1 VNCCDKQ
8 LYPIVFYYK
17 FIKAIPLFAVFYNNP
32 SIFFCLLLPQN
43 TQTMKKV
50 YLLAAAFLAI
60 TVLSHS
66 QINTPSPSPTQT
78 IHQQFGLAAID
89 LSYSRPGVKGRK
101 IFGDLVPYGKVW
113 RTGANG
119 ATTITFGDD
128 VIIGQTKIA
137 PGKYG
142 LVTIPGKDEWT
153 IIITKQLDITNP
165 AAYKP
170 ENDVVKVLAKP
181 STIGHSVETFT
192 IQIDDVLPTSCTL
205 WMTWENTAVPL
216 RIKTDIDAKVMAQID
231 TAIVGANPPY
241 YAAASYY
248 FSNGKDLAKAKTWA
262 QKATETN
269 PDAYYM
275 FYLLAEIQEKLGDK
289 AGAIATANKSIELA
303 KKAPNVDYVA
313 LNEKL
318 IKRLQ

>member
-1 VNCCDKQ
+1 
-8 LYPIVFYYK
+8 
-17 FIKAIPLFAVFYNNP
+17 
-32 SIFFCLLLPQN
+32 
-43 TQTMKKV
+43 MKKV
-50 YLLAAAFLAI
+50 SLLAAAFIAI
-60 TVLSHS
+60 TVFCKG

-78 IHQQFGLAAID
+78 IHQAFGLSAID

-113 RTGANG
+113 RTGANS

-142 LVTIPGKDEWT
+142 LVTIPDKDAWT

-170 ENDVVKVLAKP
+170 ENDVVKILAKP
-181 STIGHSVETFT
+181 AMIGHAVETFT
-192 IQIDDVLPTSCTL
+192 MQIDDVQPTSCML
-205 WMTWENTAVPL
+205 WITWENTAVPL

-241 YAAASYY
+241 YQAASYY
-248 FSNGKDLAKAKTWA
+248 FTNGKDLAKAKAWA
-262 QKATETN
+262 QKATVAD
-269 PDAYYM
+269 PDAYYV
-275 FYLLAEIQEKLGDK
+275 FYLLAEIQEKTGDK

-303 KKAPNVDYVA
+303 KKAPNADYVA

>member
-1 VNCCDKQ
+1 MK
-8 LYPIVFYYK
+8 K
-17 FIKAIPLFAVFYNNP
+17 
-32 SIFFCLLLPQN
+32 LLL
-43 TQTMKKV
+43 V
-50 YLLAAAFLAI
+50 LAAAIAI
-60 TVLSHS
+60 NVSVDA
-66 QINTPSPSPTQT
+66 QINTPPVSPTQT
-78 IHQQFGLAAID
+78 IHQAFGLAAID

-119 ATTITFGDD
+119 ATIITFGDD
-128 VIIGQTKIA
+128 VTIGGTKIA

-165 AAYKP
+165 DAYKP
-170 ENDVVKVLAKP
+170 ENNVVKVLAKP
-181 STIGHSVETFT
+181 VTVGHLIETFT
-192 IQIDDVLPTSCTL
+192 MQFDDVTPTSCTL
-205 WMTWENTAVPL
+205 WMTWENTAVAL
-216 RIKTDIDAKVMAQID
+216 NIKTDIDAKVMAQID

-248 FSNGKDLAKAKTWA
+248 FSAGKDLAKAKAWA
-262 QKATETN
+262 QKATEAN
-269 PDAYYM
+269 PDAYFM
-275 FYLLAEIQEKLGDK
+275 FYLLAEINEKLGDK
-289 AGAIATANKSIELA
+289 VGAIAAANKSIELA

-318 IKRLQ
+318 IKRLK